1 MENNNNQDKKF
12 DPAYIQN
19 MQFLQQAKEE
29 TEFERIVKIL
39 TIPARSGV
47 YISRFD
53 IRDMGRVLGVDIPI
67 KDRKY
72 MMKDLFQYAK
82 QFNQLKEFIDVLIK
96 FVDNKVEEYK
106 SLQEAYPKA
115 SELFNTWIDKATKLK
130 NYLNHLKKEI
140 DIYDR

>member
-1 MENNNNQDKKF
+1 MDNKNNNF

-19 MQFLQQAKEE
+19 MQFLQQTKEE

-39 TIPARSGV
+39 TIPARSGI

-53 IRDMGRVLGVDIPI
+53 IREMGRLLGVDIPI

-82 QFNQLKEFIDVLIK
+82 QFNQLKEFIDILIK
-96 FVDNKVEEYK
+96 FIDAKLEEYK
-106 SLQEAYPKA
+106 TLQENYPKA
-115 SELFNTWIDKATKLK
+115 SELFNVWIDKATKLK

-140 DIYDR
+140 DIYDK